1 MNPKKILSIIASATL
16 LTLSCMSAAQAE
28 TTIKIGF
35 INPATGVFSVL
46 GESARMGLGLAIERA
61 RHNPAFKSI
70 NFVVEERDSAAKA
83 ADAIRYSR
91 ELIQRERVD
100 VLMGGLSSAV
110 CLAMQKLAAE
120 EQIVYVNASG
130 CWVDEFTSPENKNK
144 YSFRVS
150 ASNEQRNITFAKWLV
165 DNVGKRWYV
174 AYSDYAYGQSGF
186 RAFKDAL
193 ASAGG
198 EIAGSIGVPFGS
210 TDMAAYMSKVDRSAD
225 GLYFVFAG
233 RDAIL
238 ALQEANAQGLK
249 EKMKFAGMQSL
260 IVPENFP
267 KLPEAAEGLNF
278 IGDYPRAANGPLDTA
293 ENREFQKLFHE
304 KFGERPVGLNAF
316 EAYQSANALLLAI
329 EKSGFKGR
337 ADTDKLAAAMSGL
350 EAPASVS
357 FPAGSITIRAADH
370 QGVVPLYIGHVEGGS
385 ERVTHQITA
394 KEIGAIK

>member
-1 MNPKKILSIIASATL
+1 MNSRRIMPIALSAMLLMLSWVPGAEAAT
-16 LTLSCMSAAQAE
+16 TV
-28 TTIKIGF
+28 KIGF
-35 INPATGVFSVL
+35 VNSTTGVFSVL
-46 GESARMGLGLAIERA
+46 GEYAHMGLELAIERA
-61 RHNPAFKSI
+61 QHNPAFKDI
-70 NFVVEERDSAAKA
+70 NFVIDERDDAAKT

-91 ELIQRERVD
+91 ELIQRDRVD

-130 CWVDEFTSPENKNK
+130 CWVDEFTSPGNKNK

-150 ASNEQRNITFAKWLV
+150 ASNKQRNVAFAKWLIE
-165 DNVGKRWYV
+165 NVGKRWYV

-186 RAFKDAL
+186 QAFRDAL
-193 ASAGG
+193 AGAGG
-198 EIAGSIGVPFGS
+198 EIVGSIGVPFGS
-210 TDMAAYMSKVDRSAD
+210 TDMAAYMSKVDRRAD

-278 IGDYPRAANGPLDTA
+278 IGDYPRAPDGSLDTA

-304 KFGERPVGLNAF
+304 KFGEHPVGLNAF

-329 EKSGFKGR
+329 QKSGFKGR
-337 ADTDKLAAAMSGL
+337 ADTDKLAAALSGL
-350 EAPASVS
+350 EAPASVA
-357 FPAGSITIRAADH
+357 FPAGSIAIRDTDH
-370 QGVVPLYIGHVEGGS
+370 QGVVPLYIGRVEGGN
-385 ERVTHQITA
+385 ERVLHQIPA